1 MSTDFY
7 GLPTRV
13 LDNGHLR
20 LEYLAQAGPRIVRL
34 FPKDA
39 SSQDNLLAELP
50 AFSMN
55 TPYGPYFIR
64 GGHRLWHSPEA
75 FPRSYLPDN
84 EGLVVEKIGDGVR
97 LTQPVE
103 PASGIRKSIEIR
115 LATGQA
121 AVTLT
126 HEIKNEGVWP
136 IELAPW
142 AITQLRLG
150 GVAILPQQIGAL
162 DAAGLLPNRQ
172 VVLWPYTRWSDP
184 RLQPGDDLVL
194 IQAQPTRSEPPCK
207 IGYLN
212 RRGWVAYL
220 IGSTLFVKQ
229 FAADA
234 DRAYPDFGCNAE
246 VYCCDKFIEVE
257 SLGPLVTLEPGAS
270 THHIE
275 TWELH
280 QVGADTTTPGGLRAV
295 LQDLKLM
302 S

>member
-1 MSTDFY
+1 MSADFY
-7 GLPTRV
+7 GLPTRA
-13 LDNGHLR
+13 LDNGLLR

-34 FPKDA
+34 FA
-39 SSQDNLLAELP
+39 AGSQDNLLAELP
-50 AFSMN
+50 AFSMD

-84 EGLVVEKIGDGVR
+84 EGLAVEKVGDGVR

-103 PASGIRKSIEIR
+103 PASGIRKSIELR
-115 LATGQA
+115 LAAGQA
-121 AVTLT
+121 VVTLT

-194 IQAQPTRSEPPCK
+194 IQAQSVLPPCK

-212 RRGWVAYL
+212 RHGWSAYL
-220 IGSTLFVKQ
+220 IGSTLFVKR
-229 FAADA
+229 FAADVN
-234 DRAYPDFGCNAE
+234 RAYPDFGCNAE
-246 VYCCDKFIEVE
+246 VYCCDQFIEIE
-257 SLGPLVTLEPGAS
+257 SIGPLVTLEPGAS
-270 THHIE
+270 TRHIE

-280 QVGADTTTPGGLRAV
+280 QIGGDTSTPGGLRAA
-295 LQDLKLM
+295 LHNLKLM